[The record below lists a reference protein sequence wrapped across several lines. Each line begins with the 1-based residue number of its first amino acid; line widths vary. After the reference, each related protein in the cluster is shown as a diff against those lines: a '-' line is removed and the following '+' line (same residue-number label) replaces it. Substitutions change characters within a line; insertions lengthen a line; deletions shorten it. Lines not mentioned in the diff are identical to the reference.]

1 MNTTVLKKIESA
13 WVRLDWS
20 EWVRRMPLSNKD
32 LEQMLDIVDNFKTNR
47 RAKELAL
54 CKFRFM
60 PAYVCVLRTE
70 FKLFLEWLYSEC
82 IKREMYEECQRIMD
96 IRIKLNYDKV

>member
-1 MNTTVLKKIESA
+1 
-13 WVRLDWS
+13 
-20 EWVRRMPLSNKD
+20 MPLSNKD
-32 LEQMLDIVDNFKTNR
+32 LEQMLDIIDNFKTNR

-60 PAYVCVLRTE
+60 PAYVCVLRSE
-70 FKLFLEWLYSEC
+70 FKQFLEWLYGEF
-82 IKREMYEECQRIMD
+82 IRREMYEECQRVMD